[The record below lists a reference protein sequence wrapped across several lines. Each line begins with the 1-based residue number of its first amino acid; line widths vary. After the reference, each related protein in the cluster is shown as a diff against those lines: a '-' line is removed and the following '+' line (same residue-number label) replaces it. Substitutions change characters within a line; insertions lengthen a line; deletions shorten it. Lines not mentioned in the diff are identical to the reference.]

1 MKKLLSFMLISAF
14 AISFTGFN
22 SYASPDDD
30 LNLPVK
36 RLYPDRV
43 AAEQQKKADKKK
55 KKVKPCK
62 SGEQCEY
69 YVMYHELLEE
79 QAEKQ
84 KESAQHRLYYCR
96 LCRALQAK
104 TTQMDR

>member
-43 AAEQQKKADKKK
+43 AAGRA
-55 KKVKPCK
+55 
-62 SGEQCEY
+62 
-69 YVMYHELLEE
+69 
-79 QAEKQ
+79 A
-84 KESAQHRLYYCR
+84 KESR
-96 LCRALQAK
+96 
-104 TTQMDR
+104 

>member
-14 AISFTGFN
+14 TISLTGFN

-30 LNLPVK
+30 DYSMPVK

-55 KKVKPCK
+55 KKVKLK
-62 SGEQCEY
+62 
-69 YVMYHELLEE
+69 
-79 QAEKQ
+79 K
-84 KESAQHRLYYCR
+84 
-96 LCRALQAK
+96 
-104 TTQMDR
+104 